1 MSSTQQT
8 RRGVRPEGGREE
20 GSAPTVRGRA
30 ARLAEECVGLR
41 EGLAVVADG
50 VAVGPQLE
58 HLLGRQPDLAS
69 EHLEQLRGARA
80 GRLVEGGVLV
90 EAPEG
95 ELDRVALRQGVV
107 HLVEVSVDRL
117 LPPPPVVDEALDER
131 RHRVPRRLTRRTAL
145 LLRAGAAAAGR
156 GAGRLRALHA
166 RRLPRRALPR
176 HLLRGGR
183 GGREGERWAAA
194 KRRRPT
200 AGTLRR
206 LAGVCR
212 REEEEGAGPG
222 AAGAVGGGRS
232 RTCIIIICA

>member
-1 MSSTQQT
+1 M
-8 RRGVRPEGGREE
+8 
-20 GSAPTVRGRA
+20 
-30 ARLAEECVGLR
+30 GLR

-50 VAVGPQLE
+50 VAVRPQLE
-58 HLLGRQPDLAS
+58 HLLGGQPDLAS

-80 GRLVEGGVLV
+80 GGLVEGGVLV

-107 HLVEVSVDRL
+107 HLVEVSIDGL

-145 LLRAGAAAAGR
+145 LLRAGGAAAGR

-176 HLLRGGR
+176 HLLRGD
-183 GGREGERWAAA
+183 
-194 KRRRPT
+194 
-200 AGTLRR
+200 
-206 LAGVCR
+206 
-212 REEEEGAGPG
+212 GA
-222 AAGAVGGGRS
+222 R
-232 RTCIIIICA
+232 

>member
-1 MSSTQQT
+1 MRAGQREREDRRAVSS
-8 RRGVRPEGGREE
+8 GG
-20 GSAPTVRGRA
+20 GRA

-50 VAVGPQLE
+50 VAVRPQLE
-58 HLLGRQPDLAS
+58 HLLGGQPDLAA

-80 GRLVEGGVLV
+80 GGLVEGGVLV

-131 RHRVPRRLTRRTAL
+131 RHRVSRRLPRRTAL
-145 LLRAGAAAAGR
+145 LLRAGGAAAAGR
-156 GAGRLRALHA
+156 GAGGLRPLHA

-176 HLLRGGR
+176 HLLRGGW
-183 GGREGERWAAA
+183 GGRERERWTGAAA
-194 KRRRPT
+194 KGGGRRRAHHGASRVWST
-200 AGTLRR
+200 GGR
-206 LAGVCR
+206 
-212 REEEEGAGPG
+212 EGAGPG
-222 AAGAVGGGRS
+222 AAGAAGGGRS